1 MLAPKA
7 AAFQLA
13 PGSPQALSGHE
24 LLPNHHGLVGR
35 KSALGREPARGPQSW
50 SGMRVKQAWG
60 RTPARGNSTVTRQL
74 LLHSQC
80 FFSTSQALLFPQN
93 AAQHAGTA
101 ESLLHPSLRHERTKL
116 FCSVCSNTPNR
127 TGQRV
132 LMLNAASNSRT
143 VTRF

>member
-1 MLAPKA
+1 MSTAAGTGQPTGTRQPRAAPESPRAGGEKI
-7 AAFQLA
+7 
-13 PGSPQALSGHE
+13 GSGQGTST
-24 LLPNHHGLVGR
+24 
-35 KSALGREPARGPQSW
+35 GPPKPEWDASEA
-50 SGMRVKQAWG
+50 QAWG
-60 RTPARGNSTVTRQL
+60 RTPARGNSTMTRQL

-93 AAQHAGTA
+93 AAQHAGAA